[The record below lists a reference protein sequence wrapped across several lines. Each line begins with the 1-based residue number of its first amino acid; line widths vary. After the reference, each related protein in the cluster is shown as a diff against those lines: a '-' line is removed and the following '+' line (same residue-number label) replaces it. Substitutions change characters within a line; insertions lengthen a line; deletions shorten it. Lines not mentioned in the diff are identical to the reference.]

1 LVNEQLIAEGHAR
14 VRDGS
19 PNVKYAERFAQA
31 EQAAQDGRLD
41 LWSTCLQVPDDGEDG
56 AVIDSD
62 MGPSASG
69 IWEGP
74 NIAHTA
80 PSSPG
85 WTTFEVALPGRGP
98 HIAHSPHNPD
108 GEV

>member
-19 PNVKYAERFAQA
+19 PNVKNAERLAQA
-31 EQAAQDGRLD
+31 ERAAQDGRLD

-62 MGPSASG
+62 MGTSASG

-74 NIAHTA
+74 HIAHTA
-80 PSSPG
+80 HSSPG

-98 HIAHSPHNPD
+98 HTLTVLTLHR
-108 GEV
+108 